1 MGNVKEKSIDSNYK
15 MIDLLKFICA
25 FLVIGIHTR
34 PFQASNVALD
44 ELFCYDVSN
53 YAVPFFYACTGYFLI
68 AKQPE
73 KELHT
78 KLMLRCKKVMKLYL
92 VWSVVYLPLTICGWW
107 IEDGGIKYWLGC
119 LRKYIQNF
127 IFVGEN
133 YYSWTL
139 WYLNGL
145 IFALILINVLLKR
158 FSIKQIFGIGT
169 FAYLVGIGLDMLN
182 GHLESM
188 PLLFSRLVNLYFS
201 LFVTTRNGLFQ
212 SFVFV
217 TLGMLIAE
225 IDKAN
230 ELKLSVKNGF
240 FAGALYII
248 KVGFSLIGGQYF
260 SKILDLPTFWFLF
273 ELIICTCKIVDFRG
287 SFYKQLRGMSETI
300 YFVHMYFVA
309 FCSLVLYKEN
319 YRNFKSYFICAG
331 GATIIALLC
340 QIYKGKKEVK
350 NG

>member
-1 MGNVKEKSIDSNYK
+1 MENIKEKSVGSNYK
-15 MIDLLKFICA
+15 LIDLLKFICA

-44 ELFCYDVSN
+44 ELFYYDISN
-53 YAVPFFYACTGYFLI
+53 YAVPFFYACTGYFVI
-68 AKQPE
+68 VKQPE
-73 KELHT
+73 ERLHT
-78 KLMLRCKKVMKLYL
+78 KLIFRCKKVLRLYL
-92 VWSVVYLPLTICGWW
+92 VWSVIYLPLTICGWW
-107 IEDGGIKYWLGC
+107 IEDGGIKYWIGC
-119 LRKYIQNF
+119 LRNY

-145 IFALILINVLLKR
+145 IFALFLIDVLLKW

-169 FAYLVGIGLDMLN
+169 FAYLAGIGLTMLN
-182 GHLESM
+182 DHLESM
-188 PLLFSRLVNLYFS
+188 PLFFSRLVNLYFS
-201 LFVTTRNGLFQ
+201 VFVTTRNGLFQ
-212 SFVFV
+212 SLVFV
-217 TLGMLIAE
+217 TLGVLMAE
-225 IDKAN
+225 IDQAN
-230 ELKLSVKNGF
+230 ELKLSVKNAF
-240 FAGALYII
+240 FAGVIYII
-248 KVGFSLIGGQYF
+248 KVGFSLIGWEYF
-260 SKILDLPTFWFLF
+260 SKVLDLPTFWFLF
-273 ELIICTCKIVDFRG
+273 ELVICTCKMVKFRG

-340 QIYKGKKEVK
+340 QIYKSKKEVIK